1 MPCTLCSKFS
11 VGPLKNLNITQV
23 KCYTGYALKLQ
34 CEHKESS
41 CENCKCNSSVYLH
54 VSDHYLPIIST
65 FIFANSN
72 SGCTCS
78 TYILWPSLLPPTGL
92 MNTRSLL
99 GRLKPEGE
107 DKILVT
113 HFHSQEC
120 HSGSYQW
127 PANSAAPHGIFSLP
141 FSVILPKRRYF
152 FIHLIVQFGL
162 HATIPRTKLHH
173 RNQKQSFSPSICA
186 SLFSWHYRCK
196 TTGS

>member
-1 MPCTLCSKFS
+1 MFTP
-11 VGPLKNLNITQV
+11 
-23 KCYTGYALKLQ
+23 
-34 CEHKESS
+34 
-41 CENCKCNSSVYLH
+41 
-54 VSDHYLPIIST
+54 DHYLPITSA

-107 DKILVT
+107 EKILVN
-113 HFHSQEC
+113 HFHSQDC
-120 HSGSYQW
+120 HSDSYMW
-127 PANSAAPHGIFSLP
+127 LANSAIWCFLSPPLSSSQAFYH
-141 FSVILPKRRYF
+141 KRRYF

-162 HATIPRTKLHH
+162 HATILRTKLHH
-173 RNQKQSFSPSICA
+173 HNQKQSFSPSTCA